1 MRIVNKE
8 ELQVGDMTAD
18 LLERKPLPIGRTQF
32 EEWSDRII
40 RGAMVEA
47 ESDSLKFAL
56 ASMIMTMAPTE
67 AFREDAYF
75 ILQLRKSAANQ
86 TAHAMMVELKERQKE
101 RETKTADDT
110 APNLRVADGILEGQK
125 V

>member
-1 MRIVNKE
+1 MKIVSKE
-8 ELQVGDMTAD
+8 ELQVGDMKD
-18 LLERKPLPIGRTQF
+18 GLLERRPLPIGRKQF

-40 RGAMVEA
+40 QAAVVEA
-47 ESDSLKFAL
+47 EPDSLKFAL

-86 TAHAMMVELKERQKE
+86 TAYAMMAELKEKQKE
-101 RETKTADDT
+101 KQADDT
-110 APNLRVADGILEGQK
+110 APNLRAADGLLESQE